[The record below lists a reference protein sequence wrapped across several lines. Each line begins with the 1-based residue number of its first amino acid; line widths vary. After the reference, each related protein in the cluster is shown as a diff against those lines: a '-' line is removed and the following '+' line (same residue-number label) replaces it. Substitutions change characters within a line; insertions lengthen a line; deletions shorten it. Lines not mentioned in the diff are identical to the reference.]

1 MKDYTKLS
9 PEEKEALVKKAAQVA
24 FDTETDYGNCI
35 QSSLHGLYRAFPDMG
50 ITEDMLR
57 GCFGIAGGCGCSL
70 LGTCGA
76 LNAAAWAISLFYGRP
91 VDDLGGDYEDCHA
104 MIRRVI
110 DTFRKRYGTVL
121 CSEVLTVNM
130 GAPYDWKT
138 PQGLADYNAHDGT
151 FHCATAVAFC
161 TEIIARMI
169 VNGELKYPADTS
181 ST

>member
-1 MKDYTKLS
+1 MMKDYTKLS
-9 PEEKEALVKKAAQVA
+9 AEEKEALVAKAKQVA
-24 FDTETDYGNCI
+24 FDAETDYGNCI
-35 QSSLHGLYRAFPDMG
+35 QSSLYGLYCAFPDMG
-50 ITEDMLR
+50 ITKEMLK

-91 VDDLGGDYEDCHA
+91 VEDLAHDYDECHD
-104 MIRRVI
+104 MIREVM
-110 DTFRKRYGTVL
+110 DKFRERYGTVL
-121 CSEVLTVNM
+121 CHEVLTFNM

-138 PQGLADYNAHDGT
+138 PQGLADYNAHNGT

-169 VNGELKYPADTS
+169 VDGELKYPEE
-181 ST
+181 